1 ALGRIVL
8 HGSDPPVRHIFIFI
22 RLALDSQAEVGQ
34 LRDASMIDE
43 YIVSLDVLVADADL
57 VQSEHGVDDAGDPV
71 GVPNRVGHDLGKQIV
86 DIKRVLTTF
95 MNSFLSM
102 LAQSIFRF
110 RFHATAPDRGPDAA
124 KSWEKLKQMPR
135 AELRAPSGAAVTG
148 LSPGTSNSGS
158 PANSWAAKSLRA
170 VPAAAIIVARLFT
183 AYLLHIRPSCLVH
196 PEVQRHSRL
205 ILVATLFCLVGAV
218 LIASGLLSIVPEPHP
233 LFGIVFVA
241 GGFVIFIPGIYY
253 VTYVIRAYLGHD
265 GYLFDHLPSMD

>member
-1 ALGRIVL
+1 MAMDKPNTMKDIV
-8 HGSDPPVRHIFIFI
+8 
-22 RLALDSQAEVGQ
+22 E
-34 LRDASMIDE
+34 
-43 YIVSLDVLVADADL
+43 
-57 VQSEHGVDDAGDPV
+57 
-71 GVPNRVGHDLGKQIV
+71 
-86 DIKRVLTTF
+86 DI
-95 MNSFLSM
+95 N
-102 LAQSIFRF
+102 AQSAVIARNYQGLQDSN
-110 RFHATAPDRGPDAA
+110 T
-124 KSWEKLKQMPR
+124 L
-135 AELRAPSGAAVTG
+135 ELSDIAFAPSGAAVTG

-158 PANSWAAKSLRA
+158 PANSWGSQKPQGSSSGSNNCCTA
-170 VPAAAIIVARLFT
+170 VT